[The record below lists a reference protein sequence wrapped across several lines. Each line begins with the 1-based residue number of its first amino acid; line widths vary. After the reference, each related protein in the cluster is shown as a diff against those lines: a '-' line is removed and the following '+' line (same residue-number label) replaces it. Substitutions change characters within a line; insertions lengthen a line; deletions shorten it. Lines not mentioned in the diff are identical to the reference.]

1 MGGYMVRRLG
11 VAVSAMMLT
20 VTVLSGCGGGGG
32 LQSLAID
39 PPEVTM
45 QSRGENVQLKAVGKK
60 TDGTLA
66 TDDDMELRWSYS
78 DGSIASVDKSGL
90 LRGVL
95 QGEGTVSVLAEKYG
109 TKATIN
115 VHVKAT
121 KYTPEEMQTKVQ
133 AVIDAVKAL
142 EVSPSTTGDTAAA
155 SDQLKTVLRSLSE
168 ASKYI
173 GQGTN
178 NTLASVELLNAA
190 NFMEAFIPNA
200 KGALADGLA
209 SQAKLAKQ
217 YREDLFAY

>member
-109 TKATIN
+109 TKATIS

-121 KYTPEEMQTKVQ
+121 KYTPAEMQTKVQ

-155 SDQLKTVLRSLSE
+155 NDQLKTVLRSLSE

-209 SQAKLAKQ
+209 KQAKLAKQ
-217 YREDLFAY
+217 CREDLFAY